1 ANRNG
6 MFYVLDRTSGQFLLG
21 KPFTKVN
28 WATGFDE
35 KGRPMAAP
43 GIVPTKEGTLVYPG
57 NQGGT
62 NWYNPSYSPA
72 TGLFYIPSWDDYSS
86 FYVKQDQDFV
96 EGRTFAGGGPRNTAP
111 PTTSGPFNYRA
122 EGDLYGAVRAI
133 DPKTGD

>member
-6 MFYVLDRTSGQFLLG
+6 MFYVLDRTTGQFLLG

-43 GIVPTKEGTLVYPG
+43 GIVPTRAGTLVYPG

-62 NWYNPSYSPA
+62 NWSNPSFSPA
-72 TGLFYIPSWDDYSS
+72 TGLFYIPAWEDYSS
-86 FYVKQDQDFV
+86 FFVKQDAGDVQRQTLR
-96 EGRTFAGGGPRNTAP
+96 GR
-111 PTTSGPFNYRA
+111 
-122 EGDLYGAVRAI
+122 
-133 DPKTGD
+133 